1 MKKKCVWI
9 PVLLLVFIC
18 VLNLDAEIYYPWKNV
33 FIGAL
38 DAPDWAGLVF
48 VPEGKNAFAFRIRV
62 IKGDKTAEGPDLHY
76 LISEVGPQ
84 APDGSY
90 ARIKMDLGL
99 ALGREEDTPILKK
112 PSKKSETL
120 ILVWSRKDEKTVVG
134 KIYVPKDVEIQ
145 IIHYFPWDTDG
156 EYSLLEDG
164 EISGLS
170 SPLNNYHYLFWSHI
184 EGERIRSPEKELVLS
199 FASKKSREIY
209 FTAGVEENVQSLG
222 SRLMSYKN
230 TKTIDSILD
239 DEEKRYEKRRIKIQ
253 GLYEGVARAIT
264 NNLFWT
270 TLYQPGKNRYYTPA
284 GRRWIYPKP
293 DGTQDSWTLFEWD
306 SFFNALQTS
315 IESSKHSTDILE
327 SVLQTQYPN
336 GNIPNW
342 RSETG
347 GTPDRSQP
355 PVGAYVVYKIFQKLG
370 DMDFL
375 RSSYPNLKKW
385 HSFWKD
391 KNSTG
396 ISRRDGNQDGLL
408 EWGSD
413 TELVSENPPSWEE
426 NVMGRKRAMWESG
439 QDDLPNWDNTSFME
453 QTGTLNLNCVDLNCL
468 YALDAFCLA
477 QIANVLKINREYKF
491 YMNEYREMKTLINQ
505 RLWNESEGFYYDR
518 YWNGTFSKQ
527 KASSNFYPLIAGIP
541 DDGQAKKMIAHL
553 IDENEFWGEHVIP
566 TVSRD
571 NPAFDD
577 QQYWRG
583 TVWPPTNYLVY
594 QGLKA
599 YGFDAI
605 AAEFAWKSSSL
616 FMRTWENYQICPENF
631 DSRSGEPGG
640 KRFQSWGPL
649 LALIALEEYIDFTP
663 WEGFRFGML
672 DTEVKGE
679 LSRIYIQGRHYDLL
693 VSPSKLILNE
703 EDNKILIL
711 SGPAIIRHFLYSKNI
726 ISFEIKSLKS
736 RKVIVNFLTKGKY
749 QLTIDDQAEEI
760 FKGKSIKFKI
770 PEGEHSVLIMLL
782 NSLD

>member
-1 MKKKCVWI
+1 MNKKLAWILVYVMVLTCV
-9 PVLLLVFIC
+9 P
-18 VLNLDAEIYYPWKNV
+18 NLIAEIYYPWKKI

-38 DAPDWAGLVF
+38 DASNWAGLVF
-48 VPEGKNAFAFRIRV
+48 VPEIKNAFAFRIRV
-62 IKGDKTAEGPDLHY
+62 IKEDKTAEGLDLHY

-90 ARIKMDLGL
+90 ARIKIDLGL
-99 ALGREEDTPILKK
+99 ALGREEETPILKK

-120 ILVWSRKDEKTVVG
+120 ILEWSRKDEKTVIG
-134 KIYVPKDVEIQ
+134 KISVPKDVEIQ
-145 IIHYFPWDTDG
+145 IVHYFPWDTDG

-170 SPLNNYHYLFWSHI
+170 SPLKNYHYLFWPHTQ
-184 EGERIRSPEKELVLS
+184 GEQIRSPEKELILS
-199 FASKKSREIY
+199 FPSKKGREIY
-209 FTAGVEENVQSLG
+209 FTAGVGENVQSLR
-222 SRLMSYKN
+222 SRLLSYKN
-230 TKTIDSILD
+230 TKTIGSILD
-239 DEEKRYEKRRIKIQ
+239 EEEKRYEKRRIKIE
-253 GLYEGVARAIT
+253 GLYEGVSRAIT
-264 NNLFWT
+264 NNLFWM
-270 TLYQPGKNRYYTPA
+270 TLYQPGKNRYYIPA
-284 GRRWIYPKP
+284 GRRWVYPKQ
-293 DGTQDSWTLFEWD
+293 DGTQDNWTLFEWD

-315 IESSKHSTDILE
+315 IESAKHSKDILE

-370 DMDFL
+370 DMNL
-375 RSSYPNLKKW
+375 LESSYSNLKKW

-396 ISRRDGNQDGLL
+396 IPRRDGNQDGLL

-413 TELVSENPPSWEE
+413 TELVSKDPPSWEK
-426 NVMGRKRAMWESG
+426 NMMGRKRAMWESG

-453 QTGTLNLNCVDLNCL
+453 QTGTLNMNCVDLNCL

-505 RLWNESEGFYYDR
+505 KLWNESEGFYFDR
-518 YWNGTFSKQ
+518 YWNGSFSEQ
-527 KASSNFYPLIAGIP
+527 KAASNFYPLIAGIP
-541 DDGQAKKMIAHL
+541 DDDQARKMIAHL
-553 IDENEFWGEHVIP
+553 LDEKEFWGEHVIP
-566 TVSRD
+566 TVSRN

-583 TVWPPTNYLVY
+583 AVWPPANYLVY

-649 LALIALEEYIDFTP
+649 LALISLEEYIDFTP

-693 VSPSKLILNE
+693 IAPSKLVLDE
-703 EDNKILIL
+703 EGKKILIL

-726 ISFEIKSLKS
+726 ISFETKSLKS
-736 RKVIVNFLTKGKY
+736 RKVIVNFLTRGKY

-760 FKGKSIKFKI
+760 FKGKSVKFKI